1 MNSSVIKGTE
11 FSYRIDTEHGINH
24 DGFIAEGTES
34 IVFKGVK
41 YGGDLR
47 YSCALKFKPK
57 YRLDDFMEREYKI
70 LESLQTCRSVVRV
83 LDVIED
89 LRDFYLPYGDGEIN
103 NDYFFCVVEEFI
115 DGDSL
120 QDFCIKQWFAYNLST
135 KQWERNTTEY
145 TYREIVKFQNLIIQF
160 MINLCEIMKFISNIN
175 EKNGKTDSNKPI
187 ILHCDIKPENIMV
200 TKHGKELVLIDFGRS
215 RDFREG
221 WTYTHYSDPYSM
233 TFTADY
239 SDRQWQDVGKENVYA
254 YGTVGYA
261 APECFAS
268 AISGMFPFSS
278 QSSYFKN
285 GCVSVESDIFG
296 FGATFAECLSVFEVC
311 MQAFEEKRGSSDP
324 RFFNRAITEKYEEI
338 VRSTNTTVYCD
349 RDFRNID
356 TAYHESLENII
367 RKTTK
372 SRAYGFQDP
381 EQTAN
386 DYYHN
391 FYQLQKDVERARD
404 AIPSLD
410 RKSDP
415 LVRQMI
421 GISGFCA
428 AFSAC
433 SLVLWLLLMI
443 FANALATD
451 RWNILTENYTDNQ
464 KNTVLVRV
472 AEDMLDIPGKTKRE
486 QNFEKILEFMYRGKN
501 NDKFIDSD
509 ETKILVS
516 LMKQYIGQSEW
527 GQYLDTI
534 IMNSKSDNL
543 DEIAKSVYSMNLP
556 ESSESD
562 GYTLA
567 KVLSQINNSDDNN
580 TEVLTNAYNTLMEY
594 YDNGKDKDYSVIM
607 TKIAIKLMTGSKI
620 DTIASELETDRKSL
634 QDSLVPHTKL
644 GDE

>member
-1 MNSSVIKGTE
+1 MNNSVIKGTE

-57 YRLDDFMEREYKI
+57 YRLNDFMQREYKI
-70 LESLQTCRSVVRV
+70 LESMQTCRSVVRV

-89 LRDFYLPYGDGEIN
+89 LGDFYLPYGNGEIN
-103 NDYFFCVVEEFI
+103 NDYFFCVVEEYI

-120 QDFCIKQWFAYNLST
+120 QDYCIKQWFTYNLSS
-135 KQWERNTTEY
+135 KKWERNTTDFS
-145 TYREIVKFQNLIIQF
+145 YREIVKFQNLIIQF
-160 MINLCEIMKFISNIN
+160 MINLCEIMKFISNLN
-175 EKNGKTDSNKPI
+175 ERNGKTDSNKPI

-200 TKHGKELVLIDFGRS
+200 TKHGRELVLIDFGRS
-215 RDFREG
+215 REFREG
-221 WTYTHYSDPYSM
+221 RTYTHYSDPFTK

-239 SDRQWQDVGKENVYA
+239 SDSQWQDVGKENVYA

-268 AISGMFPFSS
+268 PVKGVFPFPE
-278 QSSYFKN
+278 QSKYIKN

-296 FGATFAECLSVFEVC
+296 FGATFAECLSVYEVC
-311 MQAFEEKRGSSDP
+311 MQAYEENHGSSDP
-324 RFFNRAITEKYEEI
+324 RFFNRVINENYENI
-338 VRSTNTTVYCD
+338 VRSTNTSIYCD

-356 TAYHESLENII
+356 PAYHESLENII
-367 RKTTK
+367 RKSTK
-372 SRAYGFQDP
+372 TRGAGFQNP
-381 EQTAN
+381 EETAN

-404 AIPSLD
+404 SIPSLD

-433 SLVLWLLLMI
+433 AMVLWILMLV

-451 RWNILTENYTDNQ
+451 RWNILTDNYTDNQ

-472 AEDMLDIPGKTKRE
+472 ATDMLEVPGKSKRE
-486 QNFEKILEFMYRGKN
+486 QNFEKILEFMYRSKN
-501 NDKFIDSD
+501 NDEFIDSD

-516 LMKQYIGQSEW
+516 LMKQYISESKW
-527 GQYLDTI
+527 NSSLDTI
-534 IMNSKSDNL
+534 IMNAKSDNL
-543 DEIAKSVYSMNLP
+543 DEIAKSVYSINL
-556 ESSESD
+556 SDAYNSD

-567 KVLSQINNSDDNN
+567 SILSQINNSDDNN

-594 YDNGKDKDYSVIM
+594 YEDGKDKDYSVIM

-620 DTIASELETDRKSL
+620 DTIAGKLETDRKSL
-634 QDSLVPHTKL
+634 QDSLVPHTKV